1 MKGRVACKPI
11 GLRSTKLRVKQTQP
25 KLGRPTLQPVLRYCL
40 ALLAAMTLALPA
52 ASQVTAPDSGTIL
65 QTLPKA
71 PPTSESGL
79 DLENILQKRRV
90 VSDVEDFQ
98 LSIRSFVV
106 KGSTAL
112 TDEEARVILE
122 PFKGE
127 GKTFQDV
134 LDAAAALRRRLGELG
149 YFIADV
155 VVPEQDVTNG
165 MIELIVLEG
174 RIGQVS
180 VEYAP
185 DVLIDRK
192 IIEGYLSTLREGD
205 LVRTRTVERALFL
218 VNDLRGV
225 SATSTFKPGAKPG
238 TADLVVTVEK
248 TPLISG
254 YFDADING
262 ASASGKQRI
271 GVNLDLN
278 NFNNMGGLLN
288 IRAIRGMA
296 QKTNLNEPQQT
307 IYGRASILMPVSR
320 FGFKVGAS
328 ISRVEYEL
336 GDDPALL
343 ALGASGTSRI
353 GSVFGSYPFIR
364 SRNLN
369 LIANL
374 QFDNRSFEDIVA
386 LNSSIGHKGS
396 NLMIA
401 GLNADFRDTFLGGGI
416 NLVGVNYTRGRLDLR
431 TPELINRDAGGSG
444 SPGLRTEG
452 EYEKYQVNLGRLQ
465 QVTRDWLFYANI
477 QWQGASKNLD
487 SSEKMVLG
495 GAYGIRALSP
505 IEGVGDEG
513 YLGTFELRRAIA
525 GKYVLGNLVGTI
537 FYDYGEIRRNHAPL
551 LASTPNADHR
561 DGAGFGVYWEPRGW
575 YVRASVAGRLPRLY
589 LQAIKYF

>member
-1 MKGRVACKPI
+1 MQ
-11 GLRSTKLRVKQTQP
+11 L
-25 KLGRPTLQPVLRYCL
+25 VLRYCL
-40 ALLAAMTLALPA
+40 AFSAGIALALPA

-71 PPTSESGL
+71 PPTSETGP

-90 VSDVEDFQ
+90 VSDVEDFK

-112 TDEEARVILE
+112 SEEEARSILE

-165 MIELIVLEG
+165 SIELIVLEG

-185 DVLIDRK
+185 DVVIDRK

-254 YFDADING
+254 YVDADVNG
-262 ASASGKQRI
+262 ANASGRQRV
-271 GVNLDLN
+271 GVNLDVN
-278 NFNNMGGLLN
+278 NFINKGGLIN
-288 IRAIRGMA
+288 IRAIRGMDFG
-296 QKTNLNEPQQT
+296 TSLGEPQQT
-307 IYGRASILMPVSR
+307 AYGRASFVMPVSR
-320 FGFKVGAS
+320 FGFKLGAS
-328 ISRVEYEL
+328 ISKVEYQL
-336 GDDPALL
+336 GEDPALIP
-343 ALGASGTSRI
+343 LGASGTSRI

-374 QFDNRSFEDIVA
+374 QVDNRSFEDIVQ
-386 LNSSIGHKGS
+386 LNSSVGQKGS
-396 NLMIA
+396 NVIIA
-401 GLNADFRDTFLGGGI
+401 GLNADFRDTLLGGGI
-416 NLVGVNYTRGRLDLR
+416 NLVGLNYTHGRLDLR
-431 TPELINRDAGGSG
+431 TPDLISRDAGGTG

-452 EYEKYQVNLGRLQ
+452 AYEKYQINVGRLQ
-465 QVTRDWLFYANI
+465 QVTRDWLFYASA

-505 IEGVGDEG
+505 TEGVGDEG

-525 GKYVLGNLVGTI
+525 GKYVPGNLVGTI
-537 FYDYGEIRRNHAPL
+537 FYDYGEIRRNHAPI
-551 LASTPNADHR
+551 AATTPNADR
-561 DGAGFGVYWEPRGW
+561 LDGAGFGVYWEPRGW
-575 YVRASVAGRLPRLY
+575 YVRASIAGRVPRMY